1 MKNFKRIK
9 NDLKAAS
16 KKQELQTSSY
26 FCISHTNQPN
36 TLKGIKANLPKNQY
50 TANDF
55 ANIITKKDIKF
66 PLETYTYNSK
76 QELIQEIT
84 NQNKN
89 ILGFIKID
97 SYLFLKKET
106 LKKYT
111 FSTPTVYSKINS
123 AYLNVIKLTALLKHF
138 NQKSSNK
145 TANQ

>member
-55 ANIITKKDIKF
+55 ANIITKKDIISF
-66 PLETYTYNSK
+66 R
-76 QELIQEIT
+76 
-84 NQNKN
+84 N
-89 ILGFIKID
+89 I
-97 SYLFLKKET
+97 YL
-106 LKKYT
+106 
-111 FSTPTVYSKINS
+111 
-123 AYLNVIKLTALLKHF
+123 
-138 NQKSSNK
+138 
-145 TANQ
+145 